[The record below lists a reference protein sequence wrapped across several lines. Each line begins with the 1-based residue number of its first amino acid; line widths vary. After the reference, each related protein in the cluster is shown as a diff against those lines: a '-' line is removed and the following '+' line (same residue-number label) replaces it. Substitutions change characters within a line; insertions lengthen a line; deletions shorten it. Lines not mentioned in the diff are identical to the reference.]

1 MTTTDLLIIGSG
13 PGGYRTAEYAAKK
26 GLKVIVVEQGNAG
39 GTCLNCGCIP
49 TKTLVRHAMLV
60 DDLREA
66 ETYGL
71 EGLTY
76 QLNFEKI
83 RDRKQKVVEQL
94 RSGVE
99 QLLSQPGI
107 QLVRGK
113 AVFQDAKTVV
123 VGDETFTAKNII
135 IATGSTAKI
144 LNVEGKDL
152 PGVIDAERLLDI
164 DHVPECLC
172 VIGAGVMGME
182 FASVF
187 NAFGSKVTV
196 VEFLKECLPALDSDI
211 AKRLR
216 KTLERKGVSF
226 SFQSGVT
233 KIERTDNGL
242 LVSYEKK
249 GKTFTVEA
257 DTVLMSTGH
266 APRVEGYGLEN
277 TGVDYDRKGI
287 KVDDNME
294 TNVPGI
300 YAIGDVNARMMVA
313 HVATFQGFRA
323 VNHILGITDH
333 IRFDIIPAGI
343 FTNPEAASVGKS
355 EDQCKAEGLDYVCHK
370 GFYRS
375 NGKALAFNETEGM
388 VKIMTDADDKIIGCH
403 IFGAH
408 ATDLVQEICC
418 LMNKDTTLSELGQM
432 IHTHPTLEEILQ
444 DMAC

>member
-49 TKTLVRHAMLV
+49 TKTFVRHAMLV

-76 QLNFEKI
+76 QLNFDKI

-164 DHVPECLC
+164 DHVPERLC

-408 ATDLVQEICC
+408 ATDLVQEISC
-418 LMNKDTTLSELGQM
+418 LMTKDTTLGELGQM